1 MGHETTQASA
11 LCRESHALDNM
22 SLQSAKARSLMEA
35 PHKAPGKP
43 RQDLHHEQ
51 PGLLLTCLSTV
62 ETDKR
67 AARRKAW
74 EASSS
79 PWQEWRRLRRL
90 ALSSLSQSRLHSRA
104 CSPRLL
110 PSSTF

>member
-11 LCRESHALDNM
+11 LCRESHALDDM
-22 SLQSAKARSLMEA
+22 SLQSTKARSLTEA

-51 PGLLLTCLSTV
+51 PGLLLTRLSAV

-67 AARRKAW
+67 AARWKAQ

-79 PWQEWRRLRRL
+79 PWPERCGLR
-90 ALSSLSQSRLHSRA
+90 
-104 CSPRLL
+104 
-110 PSSTF
+110 